1 MALAKDPLQQPD
13 LDSRDGQGNADRVL
27 DLGLEHDRV
36 PHPDRI
42 VHLTGCEHQD
52 AVDGLDTWLVE
63 TASGEVET
71 AEMTNGVVR
80 PGLVC
85 RLGELKE

>member
-1 MALAKDPLQQPD
+1 MRSTAW
-13 LDSRDGQGNADRVL
+13 N
-27 DLGLEHDRV
+27 
-36 PHPDRI
+36 
-42 VHLTGCEHQD
+42 
-52 AVDGLDTWLVE
+52 TWLVE

-80 PGLVC
+80 LGLVC